1 MNRNIESLPFW
12 KKIIY
17 ALGQFGWSLAS
28 FGVANLLVYFYSPPV
43 REGAETP
50 MFPVFIAAAAV
61 IGVIG
66 GISRL
71 FDAVTDPLIA
81 GFSDRSQSSMGR
93 RRKFLAIGVF
103 PFALLSLL
111 VFVPPVQGGSM
122 LNTAWV
128 FVTII
133 LFYFFMT
140 MYVTPFFALMS
151 ELGHTP
157 NERLQLS
164 TMISITWAL
173 GFLAGNTVYVV
184 QGIFEGILS
193 GVPITPA
200 APPSPEIATL
210 ALQITLGIFAVIAFI
225 FMLLPVLFIDE
236 KRYCE
241 DHVSSEGSFEALKT
255 AFQNRAFRYFA
266 ISDLSYWLAMTF
278 VATGISFYVIMLL
291 GLEKEM
297 ATALMTVMF
306 LCSFL
311 FYIPIALL
319 AKKFGKKRI
328 LGISFILFIA
338 AAFMMASW
346 GLAPLSPEVQGFA
359 VMIFSAFPIAAFGIL
374 PNAIVADIADADG
387 IENGNFK
394 AAIFFGARTFMSK
407 LGQSLTLFL
416 FPLISTIAL
425 GSADKLSKA
434 QAIDMGLEAA
444 ASVSGVRLTAIAAAI
459 ALVAGFLLFLLYDEK
474 HVLSV
479 IKSREESEK

>member
-1 MNRNIESLPFW
+1 MSRSIENLPFW

-43 REGAETP
+43 REGSETP
-50 MFPVFIAAAAV
+50 MFPVFIAAAAI

-81 GFSDRSQSSMGR
+81 GFSDRSESKMGR
-93 RRKFLAIGVF
+93 RRKFLAIGVL
-103 PFALLSLL
+103 PFALLSFL
-111 VFVPPVQGGSM
+111 VFMPPAAGDSVM
-122 LNTAWV
+122 NTVWV
-128 FVTII
+128 FITII

-157 NERLQLS
+157 DERLQLS

-184 QGIFEGILS
+184 QGAFEGMLS
-193 GVPITPA
+193 TVPVTAAAPA
-200 APPSPEIATL
+200 APEIAAQ
-210 ALQITLGIFAVIAFI
+210 ALQITLAIFAGIAFI
-225 FMLLPVLFIDE
+225 FMILPVIFIDE

-328 LGISFILFIA
+328 LGISFILFILA
-338 AAFMMASW
+338 ALMMASW
-346 GLAPLSPEVQGFA
+346 GLAPLSPQLQGFA

-425 GSADKLSKA
+425 SSADKLSKA
-434 QAIDMGLEAA
+434 QAMDMGLEAA
-444 ASVSGVRLTAIAAAI
+444 ASVSGVRLTAIAAAV
-459 ALVAGFLLFLLYDEK
+459 ALIAGFLLFLLYDEK